1 MDESTEESQSSPD
14 DVATQSPCTYQS
26 RIHKLVTLFMMT
38 AGGTNAAMFPMM
50 FIFYGGMPF
59 LVAYLTLLATVAM
72 PMMQLESNLAQF
84 AGDGNCGIF
93 TTVPLFFGTG
103 YALTLYV
110 LLRVVA
116 DTLPL
121 SDVLVQMAGMTDTFA
136 WGGGQCP
143 GGWSAN
149 NRTCYTIRKG
159 STLCRTVRSRLSGS
173 FQRQALGE
181 GLPLLRGDL
190 VVLVPTKAYRHEAT
204 NCTPDL
210 YTPAPAYDFRRQ
222 HSWVEQSFEN
232 IRAQPL
238 LCIAAL
244 WLLVFAIAHRGFV
257 GIKSMWCRALTT
269 CLDSV
274 GVTGTIYLGVERF
287 NTFKNRFQEDVI
299 FVLVADV
306 ASKGIITAI
315 ALLFLGHLSS
325 SLDIDIATLIDTRS
339 NFIVSITPQAIS
351 LATDPNFWSQ
361 VYLLWLISMMLPKF
375 LIVPDIIIEV
385 LSASH
390 PSILLHRG
398 AVHFYICTLMFVISI
413 VVCSPGGASVVS
425 VLAYTQ
431 NNRFRLLMVALET
444 VVILQFY
451 GFRRLSL
458 SSRMMTND
466 VPSTFVKVCWT
477 SIIPVTVATLM
488 WVKAAFTAWESYP
501 IGLNLV
507 IAWFEMVE
515 LSFIPVFA
523 IVFLVCTKMKLMNSL
538 DPLPTW
544 TPLSWE
550 DAMVYRQL
558 VLVEDFDHL
567 TTKAALEKTSL
578 PASQGE
584 AAPEAERKHSHKERL
599 SPTSKSTSEHFA
611 THQYVPSDPA
621 KRDGSPADWRD
632 DSSEQAFRRKKSKK
646 KRASQKV
653 IPESGTTHV
662 SQRIS
667 SLRRLASRTRD
678 AIIKPKKSAA
688 IAASSAALVP
698 SAPIIPPPAV
708 GIPEVEYNAKPP
720 PANNAQNNSGE
731 SFDNHDFVID
741 SAAEHF
747 QMAPVTSVGSLAL
760 KQPAQQDIPSLKSVS
775 SNRDTARKVPTQ
787 PRATEGLEPSVR
799 DGRPD
804 PLAAPR
810 QDPKLAVPHKGTG
823 YVPAPAS
830 LAVHDDEL
838 AAPERA
844 IKRPLDDSQAQKSS
858 VPAQI
863 PPDKQAVQ
871 GRPEENAPLKQTL
884 HGAPVKTPSEGRRS
898 ASKKSSSRKHSS
910 SLKSS
915 SSSQKAPSFAAADAK
930 TLPQPAPSS
939 MPSAAALSGGT
950 TAPPSSVKSTSDKV
964 GRQSKIKQPAN
975 KKAHASDA
983 SSSDKP
989 SGGQAEEY
997 QKLVT
1002 KIAPGEHRSSAE
1014 AAPAA
1019 DIAPAGKICDQS
1031 TSGERP
1037 ATSYGAEP
1045 ASDAA
1050 SRAKAAAR
1058 ASSSE
1063 AVTLRDKC
1071 EAVAKGHPEKRKTV
1085 PKKEAQQRG
1094 MNAVGFSTAHQDA
1107 GSPSQPPTSQSDFS
1121 TTRKS
1126 SSARTTNF
1134 LRKLVA
1140 HRPRWNR
1147 GRHSKRH
1154 LGASTDAD
1162 AETSAAA
1169 ATAGSAGTLKL
1180 TPNYPSLASLGTH
1193 FTVQRYTSHVP
1204 MPVPNQQQD
1213 TAAPVSG
1220 WSLPYAPVPPT
1231 SHQVATEAMPRS
1243 LSSLAPETH
1252 VAAAA
1257 GKDDAAAPEAA
1268 ASLATH
1274 RAKEQPDTTSKTGGH
1289 RKRRKRSKKHPDA
1302 SSSESAENRERGLA
1316 GQ

>member
-14 DVATQSPCTYQS
+14 DVATQSPGTYQS
-26 RIHKLVTLFMMT
+26 RTHKLATLFMMT

-50 FIFYGGMPF
+50 FIFFGGMPF

-116 DTLPL
+116 DTVPL

-190 VVLVPTKAYRHEAT
+190 VVLVPSKAYRHEAT

-210 YTPAPAYDFRRQ
+210 YTPAPGYDFRRQ

-257 GIKSMWCRALTT
+257 GIKSFFYVVLSLHITTTLMLLTRGVM
-269 CLDSV
+269 LDGSTR
-274 GVTGTIYLGVERF
+274 GLSMF
-287 NTFKNRFQEDVI
+287 FH
-299 FVLVADV
+299 ADWTHILNIE
-306 ASKGIITAI
+306 A
-315 ALLFLGHLSS
+315 
-325 SLDIDIATLIDTRS
+325 RS

-351 LATDPNFWSQ
+351 LAMDPDFWSQ
-361 VYLLWLISMMLPKF
+361 VHLLWLISMMLPKF

-413 VVCSPGGASVVS
+413 VVCSP
-425 VLAYTQ
+425 
-431 NNRFRLLMVALET
+431 
-444 VVILQFY
+444 
-451 GFRRLSL
+451 
-458 SSRMMTND
+458 
-466 VPSTFVKVCWT
+466 
-477 SIIPVTVATLM
+477 TLM

-632 DSSEQAFRRKKSKK
+632 DSSEEAFRRKKSKK

-871 GRPEENAPLKQTL
+871 GRPEENAPLKQTM

-1243 LSSLAPETH
+1243 LTSLAPETH